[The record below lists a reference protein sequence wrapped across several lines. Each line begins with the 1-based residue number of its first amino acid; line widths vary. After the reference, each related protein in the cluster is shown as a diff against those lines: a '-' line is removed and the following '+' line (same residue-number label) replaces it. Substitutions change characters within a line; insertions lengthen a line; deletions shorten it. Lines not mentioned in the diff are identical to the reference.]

1 MIPSSGL
8 GETFWLLFVVFI
20 SGLTFVVLFPLLLW
34 PDSGAEWGVSSAS
47 QDQLLGGCNSFQ
59 AEFELVIANNDD
71 MGVTVSLIQM
81 TFSLLPGPPGVFNRW
96 FLIRQDVQNTP
107 SSPIWY
113 TLIPRQLG
121 TDSFSL
127 LLQVSHNVSTML
139 CWCGVTYG
147 GSLPISDHGGLLTP
161 ISLRNPWRGLTRRPP
176 GASLRYIVE

>member
-1 MIPSSGL
+1 MNDSQLWIARDIL
-8 GETFWLLFVVFI
+8 VAACCFYF
-20 SGLTFVVLFPLLLW
+20 SGLTFVLLFPLLLW

-121 TDSFSL
+121 TDFSHCCYKCLTMCL
-127 LLQVSHNVSTML
+127 LCYVGVVWPMAVLSQYLTTVDCSLQSHWGT
-139 CWCGVTYG
+139 
-147 GSLPISDHGGLLTP
+147 
-161 ISLRNPWRGLTRRPP
+161 P
-176 GASLRYIVE
+176 GAA